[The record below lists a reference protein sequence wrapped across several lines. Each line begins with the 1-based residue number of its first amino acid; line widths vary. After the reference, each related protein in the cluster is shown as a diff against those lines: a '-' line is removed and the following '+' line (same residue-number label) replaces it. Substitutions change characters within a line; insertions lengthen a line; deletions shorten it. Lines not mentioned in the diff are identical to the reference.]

1 MIRFILAMGAGA
13 AVTVMEQ
20 RMTQNV
26 TSIHRVIV
34 AAVVIVPVAAVC
46 WWLTRRPGSPAT
58 APPGS
63 TVSRYAARFGSPSG
77 RRG

>member
-26 TSIHRVIV
+26 TSLHRVFV
-34 AAVVIVPVAAVC
+34 AAVVIVPVAALC
-46 WWLTRRPGSPAT
+46 WWLSYRAARSAT
-58 APPGS
+58 AP
-63 TVSRYAARFGSPSG
+63 SRPATQRSAVAFGSVPG